1 MPNENEDFIIHAIP
15 VLKDNI
21 IWVWQIGKQVV
32 VVDPAISK
40 PVIQWIKDN
49 NYKLHAILQTHH
61 HDDHIGGTPD
71 LIKHWPFASVIASK
85 KDINRIPFQSYS
97 VSDQENISLMGYQ
110 IKVIEV
116 PGHTSNHLA
125 YYLSDDKNKRKVPA
139 LFIGDTLFG
148 GGCGRIFEG
157 TYQEMFNSLQ
167 RVNKLPSQ
175 TKIYCAH
182 EYTEANLRWA
192 HKLFPNDLDIKKRLK
207 DVSKKRANGF
217 LSIPSKL
224 AEERKTN
231 LFLRAQSVNE
241 FQALRNHKNNWNG

>member
-1 MPNENEDFIIHAIP
+1 MQNENEDFIIHAIP

-21 IWVWQIGKQVV
+21 IWLWQIGKEVV
-32 VVDPAISK
+32 VVDPAIST
-40 PVIQWIKDN
+40 PVINWIIEN
-49 NYKLHAILQTHH
+49 NCKLHSILQTHH
-61 HDDHIGGTPD
+61 HDDHIGGTLD
-71 LIKHWPFASVIASK
+71 LINHWPLASVIASK

-97 VSDQENISLMGYQ
+97 LSGQENISLMGYQ

-125 YYLSDDKNKRKVPA
+125 YYLSDDKNNKKTPV

-148 GGCGRIFEG
+148 AGCGRIFEG
-157 TYQEMFNSLQ
+157 TYQEMFDSLNRINQ
-167 RVNKLPSQ
+167 LPPQ

-192 HKLFPNDLDIKKRLK
+192 HELFPNDLYIKERLK
-207 DVSKKRANGF
+207 NVSGKRANGL
-217 LSIPSKL
+217 LSIPSNL

-231 LFLRAQSVNE
+231 LFLRAQCINE
-241 FQALRNHKNNWNG
+241 FKALRNHKNNWNG